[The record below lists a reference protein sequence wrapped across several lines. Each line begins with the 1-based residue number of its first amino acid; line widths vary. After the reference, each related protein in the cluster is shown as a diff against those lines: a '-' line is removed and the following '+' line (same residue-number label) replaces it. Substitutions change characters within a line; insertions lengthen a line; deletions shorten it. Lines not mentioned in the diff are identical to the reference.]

1 MDVDVGKILICFGL
15 FFLTVGLSS
24 LATFGSMIFMVCT
37 YAGALAIVAGFLTK
51 LGLFPERLKSKNV
64 IIVVML
70 FASALFFVTGIN
82 VLFIDVKAHAQPTR
96 FAFTNANKL
105 CLTLIRPYA
114 FFFLPLME
122 AGIITLIM
130 AFAIALFN
138 NV

>member
-1 MDVDVGKILICFGL
+1 MDVDLGKILICLGL
-15 FFLTVGLSS
+15 LFLTVGLLS
-24 LATFGSMIFMVCT
+24 LATFGSMTFVACT
-37 YAGALAIVAGFLTK
+37 YAGAFAIVAGFLTK
-51 LGLFPERLKSKNV
+51 LGLFPERLRSRNAV
-64 IIVVML
+64 TVVML
-70 FASALFFVTGIN
+70 FASTLFFVTGIN

-130 AFAIALFN
+130 AFAITLFN